1 MFNNSAAASDVKVA
15 IVDKDGVVDLTGK
28 CKSGAAATIEL
39 SANTPL
45 SITNTTAGD
54 STGGGVTGMQ
64 NATISGSTVTVTA
77 SNDADISS
85 FKVTPSDKT
94 KSWKLVPDD
103 DISANVS
110 GTGEKSFPVK
120 LKANGSGCMY
130 AEYSDQSAKSNEIC
144 FQTNGSGGAGKCTLN
159 WSPKCSGSGYNRTAT
174 IQGTLSCTGV
184 SQVSTAPVKVSAS
197 ADGDSSTGAI
207 SVTNNGTF
215 NIGPGKTDQM
225 NNQSLNIPVSL
236 RPTNPDIS
244 SYTVSLSESADWLTI
259 IPASGTCD
267 GGSTQCVSATNST
280 TVSLDKSPTASNA
293 ITIWP
298 SVYLSKALDKYVEF
312 ELACDFKNLD
322 NGNTETYYA
331 TVGIDAGRTSPS
343 STGAAMRG
351 KAGTCYEQLTPCTVN
366 KIKPSTAN
374 ICKPIS
380 ETTSKAQTPSGCSS
394 SSTCSITLVGSG
406 DTSSD
411 TSASVNLTGGSTL
424 STKLDYGNNFRTSWT
439 NLKCGVAYNIKA
451 SDCKAGSNTCTVEA
465 SPSTISKLTGTQ
477 TVTVSFKKAASSK
490 TYNIT
495 MCWKDEAGIA
505 LKYGNTDATATYC
518 GAYGTYSNP
527 DGSSGSFT
535 DNPANCQKATVKEG
549 GTISWSQN
557 SSCTGAPEGG
567 FSTCVPKGFRIE
579 GKSFSGSTTVQG
591 YSYTNL
597 SGNVLWDCSG
607 SSKPKPTYT
616 ISVWPRDEATT
627 DSSNPLFV
635 PCAAANVSNGP
646 LEREVCFQIV
656 GTLTCDSGSGS
667 ETKSGMKICFKE
679 GFNSCSSSSGG
690 SGSIGFSNV
699 CAGKKTVSFSYK
711 MVE

>member
-1 MFNNSAAASDVKVA
+1 MGCLYAKYTDNSAESNKICFKYKNHVNPNDQKLTIVWHGTGCEDFYATVNLTATSGSGSNQSFTFGRVGTSSSGNASFDMFPGNYSVSVSDARVKNPGADYYTEPTSVTVDPTNLSGNGNKSITVNTKCEKAKDTSCDLTYSCSNVTTDRDNPNNRGLTINYDLQCTSGTAMPSDKIKFDVKGVTPPVA
-15 IVDKDGVVDLTGK
+15 ITSTETGIGGGIGKENDKRNQK
-28 CKSGAAATIEL
+28 I
-39 SANTPL
+39 PL
-45 SITNTTAGD
+45 SFWTAV
-54 STGGGVTGMQ
+54 TQGGF
-64 NATISGSTVTVTA
+64 TVTA
-77 SNDADISS
+77 STSS
-85 FKVTPSDKT
+85 K
-94 KSWKLVPDD
+94 
-103 DISANVS
+103 NVKIVS
-110 GTGEKSFPVK
+110 
-120 LKANGSGCMY
+120 
-130 AEYSDQSAKSNEIC
+130 
-144 FQTNGSGGAGKCTLN
+144 
-159 WSPKCSGSGYNRTAT
+159 SPAT
-174 IQGTLSCTGV
+174 C
-184 SQVSTAPVKVSAS
+184 
-197 ADGDSSTGAI
+197 DG
-207 SVTNNGTF
+207 
-215 NIGPGKTDQM
+215 
-225 NNQSLNIPVSL
+225 
-236 RPTNPDIS
+236 
-244 SYTVSLSESADWLTI
+244 
-259 IPASGTCD
+259 D
-267 GGSTQCVSATNST
+267 GGSTQCVSASNNT

-322 NGNTETYYA
+322 NGYTETYYA

-343 STGAAMRG
+343 STGAALRG
-351 KAGTCYEQLTPCTVN
+351 KAGTCYEQLTPCTV
-366 KIKPSTAN
+366 KQIKPSTAN

-477 TVTVSFKKAASSK
+477 TVTVKFKKAASSK

-495 MCWKDEAGIA
+495 MCWKDEAGVA
-505 LKYGNTDATATYC
+505 HKYGNTDATATYC
-518 GAYGTYSNP
+518 GASGSYSNP
-527 DGSSGSFT
+527 DGSSGNFS
-535 DNPANCQKATVKEG
+535 DSPYNCQKATVKEG

-567 FSTCVPKGFRIE
+567 FSTCVPKGFRLE
-579 GKSFSGSTTVQG
+579 GKAFSGSTTVQG

-616 ISVWPRDEATT
+616 IRVWPRDEATT

-646 LEREVCFQIV
+646 LERDVCFQIV